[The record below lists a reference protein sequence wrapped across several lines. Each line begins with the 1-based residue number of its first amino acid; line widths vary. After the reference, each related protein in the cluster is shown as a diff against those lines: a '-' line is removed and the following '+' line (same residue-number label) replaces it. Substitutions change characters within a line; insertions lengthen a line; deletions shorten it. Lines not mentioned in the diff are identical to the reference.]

1 MSQLRRVALLGY
13 AHGGGSPDAQPV
25 LRPGWAYAANLTPP
39 ELIVGHRLRRLRERL
54 VLALCLAAL
63 AVALG
68 FAHGFWRAHQ
78 ADVSVQQA
86 NARTAALQAQRQRYL
101 PVTQV
106 QDALTQVRAE
116 LATLL
121 TGDVDAATLLDRI
134 RSIVP
139 SGVSIETA
147 TLTLGGADGTA
158 GSAAATAG
166 DPAGTVLLQCSGTTI
181 DDAPR
186 FIDALASV
194 PGVADVLPVSNTAA
208 AGGTTFSLTFSLTDA
223 LLTHRYA
230 AQPTAGSTA
239 GATAGSVAQAAA
251 QSTAGSS

>member
-1 MSQLRRVALLGY
+1 MSQLRRVALLGH
-13 AHGGGSPDAQPV
+13 AHGGGPSGAQSV

-54 VLALCLAAL
+54 ALALCLAAL

-78 ADVSVQQA
+78 ADASVQQA
-86 NARTAALQAQRQRYL
+86 NARTAELQEQRQQYL

-106 QDALTQVRAE
+106 QGALAQVHAE

-134 RSIVP
+134 RSVVP
-139 SGVSIETA
+139 SGVSIEAA

-158 GSAAATAG
+158 DPAAADAV
-166 DPAGTVLLQCSGTTI
+166 GTVTLRCSGTTI

-186 FIDALASV
+186 FIDALGAV
-194 PGVADVLPVSNTAA
+194 PGIAQVLPVSNRAA
-208 AGGTTFSLTFSLTDA
+208 VRGTEFSLTFSLTSA

-230 AQPTAGSTA
+230 AQPTAGS
-239 GATAGSVAQAAA
+239 S
-251 QSTAGSS
+251 